1 MKERILQ
8 LIEFLGITV
17 QQFELNVGLS
27 NGAVSKMGDNTRRS
41 TLDRISLKYPNVNIS
56 WILTGEGDMLNE
68 TPSKE
73 NSMRKVDRFDEY
85 MKFKGLNDNKV
96 TNDLKLSVGLLGKSR
111 KERRDLS
118 DNVIELI
125 LNFYTDLNR
134 VWLLAGEGEMLN
146 NTTMQP
152 PKHISEEKKEQH
164 LIPFF
169 DDIMTIGGDYD
180 RRANVDIASGLPTQM
195 INTGDWFRKSTVA
208 IRHIGDSMVE
218 YPSGCILALRRVN
231 DMNLLVNGKIY
242 VIETTEYRVTKM
254 IRDEGDHLMAY
265 SSNKETHP
273 DGTLIYAPMKIPK
286 CSIRH
291 IHTVLGHLFIEE
303 SELID
308 LY

>member
-41 TLDRISLKYPNVNIS
+41 TLDRISIKYPNVNIS

-73 NSMRKVDRFDEY
+73 I
-85 MKFKGLNDNKV
+85 G
-96 TNDLKLSVGLLGKSR
+96 
-111 KERRDLS
+111 
-118 DNVIELI
+118 
-125 LNFYTDLNR
+125 
-134 VWLLAGEGEMLN
+134 
-146 NTTMQP
+146 NTP
-152 PKHISEEKKEQH
+152 EQH

-169 DDIMTIGGDYD
+169 DDIVTIGGDYD